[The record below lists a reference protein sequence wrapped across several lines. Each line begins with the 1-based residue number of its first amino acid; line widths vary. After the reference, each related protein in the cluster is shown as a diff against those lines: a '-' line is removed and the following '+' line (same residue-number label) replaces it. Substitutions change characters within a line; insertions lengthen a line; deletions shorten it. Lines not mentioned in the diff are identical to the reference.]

1 MNIYMLTCSHT
12 NTCTSILT
20 HVHLYSH
27 TCACSTYIYTC
38 ACSQIHTYTPAHVH
52 IHTYILY
59 LYRSLYLKARPLIT
73 IWNGLV
79 FLCFLRA
86 KLSEFIT
93 HFSIYAAAMPAHTRN
108 IFCARN
114 ACSDEMSL
122 LTYTLQ
128 CEQEAID
135 SFFSSAWEFLGSYEK
150 EWCNSARESLC
161 VFPVFV
167 ILKDRLCTDLPTF
180 SIHSCGPSHT
190 ERLVLAHLFLE
201 QTCN

>member
-93 HFSIYAAAMPAHTRN
+93 HFSIFAAAMPAHIPGIFSVQEMHVLMKCHCSLILFSVSRKPSIPSFPQPGSFWGLMKRN
-108 IFCARN
+108 DAILREN
-114 ACSDEMSL
+114 LSACSLCLWSWRTGFALIYQHSPHTPVAL
-122 LTYTLQ
+122 LTLR
-128 CEQEAID
+128 D
-135 SFFSSAWEFLGSYEK
+135 
-150 EWCNSARESLC
+150 
-161 VFPVFV
+161 
-167 ILKDRLCTDLPTF
+167 
-180 SIHSCGPSHT
+180 
-190 ERLVLAHLFLE
+190 
-201 QTCN
+201 